1 MKKKEKRKRKKLKKK
16 LKKEKKS
23 RIEAEQQQ
31 QLLQTAEK
39 LKEKKSKKR
48 KTEIECG
55 PVVPELSRSLA
66 PMTKEE
72 WEKRQSVVRRVLDE
86 DTGRMRL
93 IKGDGEVIEECVSR
107 SQQKEINRQ
116 ATLGDGASFQ
126 SALSSKVT
134 QN

>member
-1 MKKKEKRKRKKLKKK
+1 MKKK

-31 QLLQTAEK
+31 QQLLQTAEK
-39 LKEKKSKKR
+39 LKEKKSKKK

-55 PVVPELSRSLA
+55 PVVPEPSRSLA

-107 SQQKEINRQ
+107 SRQKEINRQ